1 MGRLSTGG
9 VDLDLRAMGAIFD
22 VALVVAH
29 AQLALGEGQEML
41 DFLAHYCEH
50 TLAMLD
56 KCSPEVQ
63 DVANAFLRHRRL
75 TGGRIRR
82 IIERRQALDR
92 LAVHVRERMEERA

>member
-1 MGRLSTGG
+1 MIAMGNH
-9 VDLDLRAMGAIFD
+9 RAMGAIFD
-22 VALVVAH
+22 VALVAAH

-41 DFLAHYCEH
+41 DFLAHCCEH

-56 KCSPEVQ
+56 ERCPEVE

-82 IIERRQALDR
+82 IIERRQCPN
-92 LAVHVRERMEERA
+92 